1 MRRRDFIVVL
11 GAMTFRSAAHA
22 QQPDT
27 QIVGYLN
34 SELHNPASS
43 AWVAFLQGMREVGY
57 TEGRNVSFEIKVAAD
72 QYDRLPA
79 LAKSLVDR
87 HVSVIVVS
95 DVVAAHAAKAATS
108 TIPIVFNSGIDPVKE
123 GLVASLKGDGQFGGE
138 VEAAGYRGRA

>member
-11 GAMTFRSAAHA
+11 GAATFRSAAHA
-22 QQPDT
+22 QQPGT
-27 QIVGYLN
+27 QIVGYLTGGLPT
-34 SELHNPASS
+34 SRGWS
-43 AWVAFLQGMREVGY
+43 AFLQGMREVGY
-57 TEGRNVSFEIKVAAD
+57 INGQNVSVEEQAAAD

-108 TIPIVFNSGIDPVKE
+108 TIPIVFQSGIDPVKD